1 MEEKQLSPE
10 EVSQLKEI
18 QSTQESLVT
27 TFGSIEYQL
36 QSLELQKEQVIEQ
49 LETLKQTEIKI
60 GKVLNEKYGDGTIN
74 LETGTFIKGT

>member
-36 QSLELQKEQVIEQ
+36 QSLELQKE
-49 LETLKQTEIKI
+49 LPL
-60 GKVLNEKYGDGTIN
+60 GYFFN
-74 LETGTFIKGT
+74 F

>member
-49 LETLKQTEIKI
+49 LETLKQTEIEI